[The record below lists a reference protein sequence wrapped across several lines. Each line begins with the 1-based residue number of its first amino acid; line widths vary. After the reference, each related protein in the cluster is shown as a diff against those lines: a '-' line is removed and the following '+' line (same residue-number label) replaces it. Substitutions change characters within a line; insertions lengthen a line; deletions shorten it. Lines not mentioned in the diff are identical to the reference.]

1 MRKVKILVMVLS
13 IVMGCNSSLLAQ
25 IAINKYKA
33 LGGSKDDNNPSMVRT
48 NDGGFLIG
56 FVSESKDIDCVGNY
70 GKTDVVLIKLDAN
83 GEKQWS
89 KCYGG
94 SNYDDFGGLV
104 ARKDGAFYVVGSTSS
119 RNGDLPASNKGKTD
133 RWIFKVD
140 SEGKVLW
147 SKVYGGS
154 LTDYGIWID
163 QKSNGNLIAG
173 GQSFSDDLDV
183 GKNYGYFDSWITEL
197 TSDGELLHSVVT
209 GTSND
214 ERDLCGRVTSDDGFV
229 ACVRVIDAYDTVFGP
244 APGDY
249 DVLVLKGNSQME
261 VEWTSLRGGYNFDG
275 NVGDIIE
282 LPDGYLFVGDTWST
296 NHDLQNAGCLEG
308 ANMEQD
314 VWVCKLNSLGA
325 LKWSRC
331 LGSAEPSGML
341 SQRTQSANHGRSLFA
356 TEDGGYMVF
365 SVSFKDYCSSYYY
378 DYGYTVRVTKLDSLG
393 YIMWQQN
400 LGEFTASVIGDIVY
414 LGSGRWAMAI
424 ENWSVSENCEP
435 AGTGFGGYDVWFVDM
450 RECQYY
456 QTSKPEGDERV
467 CVNLT
472 PTTQYLTHPYWA
484 ADKYSWT
491 VTPPEAGTVKGNDS
505 IVNIEWSSSFNG
517 EAKIAVHLATECG
530 ASKTSDTLSVMI
542 YSDCTSVEDLK
553 EEIVTVYFQPNPTH
567 ATANLKYTLPSG
579 LTHAAV
585 TLVDLTG
592 RVVYRG
598 ELNDASGS
606 LLIDVSA
613 LSSGIYQCIV
623 NAENTRGNCRLLV
636 R

>member
-1 MRKVKILVMVLS
+1 MRKVKVLVMILS
-13 IVMGCNSSLLAQ
+13 IVMGCNSSLFAQ
-25 IAINKYKA
+25 ISINKYKA
-33 LGGSKDDNNPSMVRT
+33 LGGSKDDNSPSMVRT

-56 FVSESKDIDCVGNY
+56 FVSESKDNDCVGNY

-83 GEKQWS
+83 GEKQWG

-104 ARKDGAFYVVGSTSS
+104 AGKDGAFYVVGSTSS
-119 RNGDLPASNKGKTD
+119 RNGDLPAANKGDTD

-163 QKSNGNLIAG
+163 QKSNGDLIAG
-173 GQSFSDDLDV
+173 GKSFSNDLDV

-197 TSDGELLHSVVT
+197 TSDGDLLYSVVT

-261 VEWTSLRGGYNFDG
+261 LEWTSMRGGFNFDG

-282 LPDGYLFVGDTWST
+282 LPDGYLFIGDTWST
-296 NHDLQNAGCLEG
+296 DHDLQNAGCLEG

-325 LKWSRC
+325 LEWSRC

-341 SQRTQSANHGRSLFA
+341 LQRTQSANHGRSLFA

-365 SVSFKDYCSSYYY
+365 SVSFKAYCSSYYY

-424 ENWSVSENCEP
+424 ENWNISENCEP

-491 VTPPEAGTVKGNDS
+491 ITPPEAGTIIGNDS
-505 IVNIEWSSSFNG
+505 IVNIEWSSTFSG
-517 EAKIAVHLATECG
+517 EAKIAVHLSTECG
-530 ASKTSDTLSVMI
+530 ASKTSDTLVVMI
-542 YSDCTSVEDLK
+542 HSDCTSVEDLK
-553 EEIVTVYFQPNPTH
+553 EETVNVYFQPNPTH
-567 ATANLKYTLPSG
+567 ATANLKYTLPAG

-592 RVVYRG
+592 RVVYTG

-613 LSSGIYQCIV
+613 LRSGIYQCIV
-623 NAENTRGNCRLLV
+623 NAENARGNCRLLV